1 MRKATPPTNKVESL
15 PTITIPFPL
24 LDGKICW
31 YTSRVKEKAPVFIA
45 VSMVDMMAATIATN
59 KIPAKKPP
67 LFVEIIS
74 ERRGMPTLWDRK
86 TGRESIPIKTTT
98 P

>member
-1 MRKATPPTNKVESL
+1 
-15 PTITIPFPL
+15 
-24 LDGKICW
+24 
-31 YTSRVKEKAPVFIA
+31 
-45 VSMVDMMAATIATN
+45 MVDMIAATIATN
-59 KIPAKKPP
+59 KIPAKKLP

-74 ERRGMPTLWDRK
+74 ERRGTPTLWDRK